1 MPTPTARSDSAASK
15 PPSVVSCACRSAGAA
30 PPLRAGDPSR
40 ASGRTEA
47 TFRETHAEAPFGNLS
62 ERSIGVRRPFESLRA
77 NGRATLRETHA
88 EAPFG
93 APQLEAPFG
102 RLRAGSEGTSLRG
115 TKGAVAQGL
124 VGAAST
130 APTAWRSFETP
141 TPPRPGRPSAPTGGG
156 QASGRTGRGEGGG

>member
-102 RLRAGSEGTSLRG
+102 RLRAGSEGTSLRERLAGPRGGDEAALPGPSRRRLLPARAPLAPQDERGKGWCVGGPPFGG
-115 TKGAVAQGL
+115 T
-124 VGAAST
+124 
-130 APTAWRSFETP
+130 
-141 TPPRPGRPSAPTGGG
+141 
-156 QASGRTGRGEGGG
+156 